1 MAYRILIVE
10 DEMTIA
16 FMIEDMLISLGHE
29 VVEIA
34 MRLPEALEVARRVEA
49 DLAILDVNLDG
60 LRSFPVAEV
69 LDERGIPFGFAT
81 GYGAMG
87 VEERFRQHPILKK
100 PFRLVDLETLIEQI
114 VVPG

>member
-1 MAYRILIVE
+1 MVHRILIVE

-69 LDERGIPFGFAT
+69 LEERGIPLVSRQ
-81 GYGAMG
+81 AMVPWALRSVSG
-87 VEERFRQHPILKK
+87 GTPSSRSPFVWSILK
-100 PFRLVDLETLIEQI
+100 R
-114 VVPG
+114 